1 MTRLAII
8 FALLVGL
15 SAPLAAKDAL
25 GVYSSWAAFRDTERP
40 RCYAIAKPR
49 SRGGS
54 SFASIANWPK
64 SKIRNQVHFR
74 LARSAGTKGAALKIG
89 SRSFA
94 LATNGRN
101 AWAQDRKMDSAIVA
115 ALRSASDMR
124 ITARDTSG
132 KRFSQRYS
140 LSGAASA
147 IDAAVVGCSRL

>member
-1 MTRLAII
+1 MTKRVF
-8 FALLVGL
+8 FAALITCFAV
-15 SAPLAAKDAL
+15 PLAAKDAL
-25 GVYSSWAAFRDTERP
+25 GVYSNWAAFRDSERP

-49 SRGGS
+49 SGGGS

-64 SKIRNQVHFR
+64 SNVRNQVHFR

-89 SRSFA
+89 SRTFA
-94 LATNGRN
+94 LATKGRN
-101 AWAQDRKMDSAIVA
+101 AWAQDRNMDSTIVT
-115 ALRSASDMR
+115 ALRSASDMQ

-147 IDAAVVGCSRL
+147 IDAAVVGCSKL